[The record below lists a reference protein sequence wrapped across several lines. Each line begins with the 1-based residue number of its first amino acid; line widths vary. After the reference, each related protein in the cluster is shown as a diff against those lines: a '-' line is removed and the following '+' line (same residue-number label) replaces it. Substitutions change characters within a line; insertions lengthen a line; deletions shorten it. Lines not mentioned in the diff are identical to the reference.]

1 LCMHLHISIFL
12 PAGLTAS
19 AIIIQALLSSPP
31 PPPPTI
37 PHLCAP
43 PLKVVD
49 ERRRARAK
57 LNELTEALRAQR
69 DAFAAQAAALEEHKA
84 ALTRNTRQ
92 RLKVHFDQ
100 YLVDKETAAASSK
113 VRFSSFEHF

>member
-1 LCMHLHISIFL
+1 LPATFSHLHPFF
-12 PAGLTAS
+12 
-19 AIIIQALLSSPP
+19 
-31 PPPPTI
+31 
-37 PHLCAP
+37 HP

-57 LNELTEALRAQR
+57 LNELTDALRAQR
-69 DAFAAQAAALEEHKA
+69 DAFAAQAAALEEHKG

-113 VRFSSFEHF
+113 VLM